1 MTKRIRIA
9 WVGLLLA
16 LAAVSARAQTTPT
29 AKEEWRRAQ
38 ELAAQGQFDQAVL
51 LLKEAASGASRQG
64 DKTTATEIRLDAAQ
78 FLFGTGRRA
87 DAMDTLFGAIRDATG
102 TELEAVVDASIH
114 LELAKVDAEQGKF
127 LDCLRSLFQVED
139 NLPKIPMEDRR
150 LGRESEEL
158 NQRVNL
164 YLGFL
169 RTLQNAQAAK
179 SVRELP
185 EPFQIF
191 LISAIGN
198 RPPEAFEND
207 HIAMRLL
214 IDRLDATGPYSEG
227 LLFAARKLNQE
238 ATRIDEKRGAGAK
251 NSKMFHAELTKDKSQ
266 LAQIEQLSGNLDEAI
281 RLTKEALQAY
291 FDADSFSDEA
301 IELNNL
307 SLLYLQKRSGEG
319 LRDARKSLSDLVFLV
334 ERHATALVGQSVDD
348 FLGQYHPAYLRYYY
362 ANLDF
367 YRASKQDQ
375 FLEFALRQADRMNF
389 RATRR
394 DLSVYHDL
402 GEEIAANPALG
413 VRLEEQRKVL
423 LDAER
428 DRDRAE
434 EEGNHPEDFE
444 VSSSDRKALN
454 NRIDQAKKSV
464 LFLPGGGAAIDSP
477 FAAVRLAKQEYVS
490 ILQDVERQ
498 RARFNAD
505 FRFMT
510 FAEARQGMTASDAI
524 VMYFRQ
530 EPRPVDMYYGHSPS
544 PEELRQ
550 PVVLLAAVI
559 TSQQTRMVELNV
571 EVERVRSLVTDA
583 RKTIALSGP
592 AARDAL
598 SKLAQLLWYPLGSL
612 PKNLTVVLTP
622 DVIGAPFEAFPDANG
637 QPLVNRYNIRYAFG
651 LAPGI
656 GATAQPSAYRT
667 ALVAGAKE
675 FLPQLG
681 LGPLPASAAEI
692 RSLREF
698 LGQHGVVV
706 SPAAAD
712 GLPSAGRPLLGGG
725 KSFDIVHLSTHSVLD
740 GEVPLLDS
748 LAFPK
753 DQVYA
758 YDLALTPIRAKLVV
772 LSACE
777 LFRPNNKSAFRESA
791 VTAAMVARTAA
802 IFPVSGITTASLAR
816 IAPLVVS
823 TLWTVSSTA
832 GQVFMLRFYAALL
845 AGNDPAAALA
855 LTKRDFLHPP
865 QLRAWMESAGIS
877 VPQEAELE
885 SYKEPYNWA
894 PFVLVTGIPRD

>member
-1 MTKRIRIA
+1 MRTKIGMA
-9 WVGLLLA
+9 STGLLLA
-16 LAAVSARAQTTPT
+16 LAALTAFAQTKLTP
-29 AKEEWRRAQ
+29 KEEWKRAQ
-38 ELAAQGQFDQAVL
+38 ELAAQGQFDQALL
-51 LLKEAASGASRQG
+51 LLKEGADQASRQG
-64 DKTTATEIRLDAAQ
+64 DKTTATEIRLNAAQ
-78 FLFGTGRRA
+78 FLFGLGRRQE
-87 DAMDTLFGAIRDATG
+87 AMDTLFNSLTDASG
-102 TELEAVVDASIH
+102 TELEAQVEASID
-114 LELAKVDAEQGKF
+114 LDWARVDAEQGKF
-127 LDCLRSLFQVED
+127 LDCLSFLFKVED
-139 NLPKIPMEDRR
+139 DLPKIPIENRR
-150 LGRESEEL
+150 LATKSEEL

-164 YLGFL
+164 YLDFL
-169 RTLQNAQAAK
+169 RTLQNTQAGK
-179 SVRELP
+179 SIRDLP

-191 LISAIGN
+191 LMSAVGN
-198 RPPEAFEND
+198 RPPQAFEKD
-207 HIAMRLL
+207 PVDMRLL
-214 IDRLDATGPYSEG
+214 IERFDATGPYKDG
-227 LLFAARKLNQE
+227 LLFAARRLNEE
-238 ATRIDEKRGAGAK
+238 ATRVDQKRAEGAK
-251 NSKMFHAELTKDKSQ
+251 TSKLFDAELAKDKSQ
-266 LAQIEQLSGNLDEAI
+266 LAQIERLSGHLDEAI
-281 RLTKEALQAY
+281 RLTKEALQTY

-307 SLLYLQKRSGEG
+307 SQLYLQKQSGEG
-319 LRDARKSLSDLVFLV
+319 LVEARKALSDLVFLV

-348 FLGQYHPAYLRYYY
+348 FLGQYHPAYLHYYY

-402 GEEIAANPALG
+402 GEQITADPAIG
-413 VRLEEQRKVL
+413 QRLEEQRKVL

-428 DRDRAE
+428 DRDHAE
-434 EEGNHPEDFE
+434 EEGKRPEDFQ
-444 VSSSDRKALN
+444 VSSSDPNALIR
-454 NRIDQAKKSV
+454 RIDQAKKS
-464 LFLPGGGAAIDSP
+464 LLMIPGGGAEIDSP
-477 FAAVRLAKQEYVS
+477 FAAVRLAKEEYVS
-490 ILQDVERQ
+490 ILQDVERK

-505 FRFMT
+505 FNFMT
-510 FAEARQGMTASDAI
+510 FAEVRQGMTGSDAI

-530 EPRPVDMYYGHSPS
+530 EPRPLDMYYGHSPS

-550 PVVLLAAVI
+550 QVVLQAAVI
-559 TSQQTRMVELNV
+559 TSQQARMVELNV
-571 EVERVRSLVTDA
+571 DVQRIRSLVTDA
-583 RKTIALSGP
+583 RKNIALSGP
-592 AARDAL
+592 AATDAL
-598 SKLAQLLWYPLGSL
+598 GKLAQLLWQPLGNL
-612 PKNLTVVLTP
+612 PENLTIVLTP
-622 DVIGAPFEAFPDANG
+622 DVIGTPFEAFPDASG

-656 GATAQPSAYRT
+656 GATGQASTYRT
-667 ALVAGAKE
+667 ALVAGAKD

-681 LGPLPASAAEI
+681 LEPLPASAAEI

-698 LGQHGVVV
+698 LGRHSVEV

-712 GLPSAGRPLLGGG
+712 GLPSAGRPLLGSG

-740 GEVPLLDS
+740 GQVPLLDS

-777 LFRPNNKSAFRESA
+777 LFRPNDKSAFRESA
-791 VTAAMVARTAA
+791 VTATMVARTAA
-802 IFPVSGITTASLAR
+802 IFPVSGITIASLSR

-832 GQVFMLRFYAALL
+832 SQVFMLRFYAALL
-845 AGNDPAAALA
+845 GGKDPAAALA
-855 LTKRDFLHPP
+855 LTKREFLHPS
-865 QLRAWMESAGIS
+865 QLRVWMESAGIS

-885 SYKEPYNWA
+885 SYKKPYNWA